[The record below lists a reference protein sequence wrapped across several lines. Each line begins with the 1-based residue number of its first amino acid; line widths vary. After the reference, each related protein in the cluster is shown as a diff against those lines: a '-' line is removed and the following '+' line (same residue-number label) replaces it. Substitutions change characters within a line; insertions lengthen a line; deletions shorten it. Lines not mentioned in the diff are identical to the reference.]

1 MGLCSPVL
9 ADRETLIEDNTA
21 DLATKRNDAKN
32 LSLCVVAVAIAMILT
47 WPFANI
53 GYGDDTTYAHVSLVL
68 ARTGHVAYNG
78 WQTSFLIFHALWG
91 ALIIRLFGFSF
102 VCLRLSTVPFAL
114 GAVALCYRLVRR
126 AGLEPG
132 KALFVTLLFG
142 LCPLYLPVAVSFMT
156 DVPAIF
162 FMFASFYSF
171 ARAEES
177 AGDAKSYAWMA
188 LGSAMG
194 FIGGTGRQVVW
205 LVPVIVLPYLAWA
218 RPERRAFRISAE
230 GAWVIVLAGV
240 NITTS
245 WFNRQLYTVF
255 QPSVFSELRLILKY
269 PFASVNI
276 SARLLMMLTLL
287 TLPAAIPLII
297 CSAAET
303 RRGPGGRKIIVV
315 TLLLAVLTAIAIHP
329 SLASLPWVS
338 NTLNWE
344 GINGDAPLGG
354 RPIVLTRPIR
364 AVVAVSVYFAV
375 CILAGEVWSVRRL
388 ARDVSRAFL
397 ARCSRDFMLL
407 SMSLVFAVYFAL
419 LVVRASEF
427 DIFDRYLLPAVPW
440 TATLLLLWFEKEN
453 PDAAGIMRWAA
464 PVSWAILAIL
474 TFYGIASTQDF
485 WALARARVIA
495 TRRLE
500 AAGVSRSAIDAGFEY
515 NAWTELMNSGR
526 MNSRWVRNPAG
537 SYNPSYSQTPSV
549 VPEYRLEYLLTPG
562 ASPSEFGFVPYVSA
576 LPPFHKLVRIDRV
589 VKR

>member
-1 MGLCSPVL
+1 L
-9 ADRETLIEDNTA
+9 
-21 DLATKRNDAKN
+21 
-32 LSLCVVAVAIAMILT
+32 LCVAVVATALILV
-47 WPFANI
+47 WPFGNI
-53 GYGDDTTYAHVSLVL
+53 GYGDDVAYAHL
-68 ARTGHVAYNG
+68 AQTLERTGHLIYNG
-78 WQTSFLIFHALWG
+78 WESAFLISHALWG
-91 ALIIRLFGFSF
+91 ALLIRVFGFSF

-114 GAVALCYRLVRR
+114 GTVALCYSLVRR
-126 AGLEPG
+126 AGLRPS
-132 KALFVTLLFG
+132 KAVFVTLLFG
-142 LCPLYLPVAVSFMT
+142 LCPLYLPLAVSFMT
-156 DVPAIF
+156 DVPALF
-162 FMFASFYSF
+162 LMFASFYSF

-177 AGDAKSYAWMA
+177 AGVGKNYGWMA
-188 LGSAMG
+188 LGALTG
-194 FIGGTGRQVVW
+194 FIGGTGRQAVW

-218 RPERRAFRISAE
+218 RRERRAFRISVE
-230 GAWVIVLAGV
+230 VAWVVVLAGV

-255 QPSVFSELRLILKY
+255 QPSVFSELRLILKH

-276 SARLLMMLTLL
+276 TARLIMMLMLM
-287 TLPAAIPLII
+287 TLPAATPLII
-297 CSAAET
+297 RSAGET
-303 RRGPGGRKIIVV
+303 WRGPGGRKMIVV

-344 GINGDAPLGG
+344 GINGDAPLQG

-375 CILAGEVWSVRRL
+375 CILAGEVWSVKRL

-397 ARCSRDFMLL
+397 ESSSRKFMLL
-407 SMSLVFAVYFAL
+407 SMSLVFVVYFAL

-427 DIFDRYLLPAVPW
+427 DIFDRYLLPVVPW
-440 TATLLLLWFEKEN
+440 AATVLLLWFEKEN
-453 PDAAGIMRWAA
+453 PDAAGIMRRAA

-474 TFYGIASTQDF
+474 AFYGIASTQDF

-500 AAGVSRSAIDAGFEY
+500 AAGVSRNAIDAGFEY

-537 SYNPSYSQTPSV
+537 SYNPNFSQTPSV
-549 VPEYRLEYLLTPG
+549 VPEYRLEYSLTPETL
-562 ASPSEFGFVPYVSA
+562 PSEFGSVPYVSA
-576 LPPFHKLVRIDRV
+576 LPPFHKLVRIDHV